1 MRKPCMRTSKRM
13 EHTAAA
19 VSTFHPQP
27 GVCRGLCASTLQP
40 ASSVA
45 VADAAHGARQ
55 RAAPGQ
61 Y

>member
-27 GVCRGLCASTLQP
+27 ARVSWVVRINTSASLKRG
-40 ASSVA
+40 
-45 VADAAHGARQ
+45 R
-55 RAAPGQ
+55 R
-61 Y
+61 